1 MTVRTSIRGNYMSL
15 GDSSKLYYETV
26 GDGPR
31 PIIFVPGSVLSSRVF
46 HHQMSHFEGSM
57 AYRVFAFDSRGQGRS
72 TGRKKRTTF
81 AQHGKDL
88 ERFVHHLG
96 LRDFVL
102 VGWSAGAVKALSY
115 LHQFGSANLK
125 ALVLVDG
132 APRAT
137 TTGSSTEWVSVVGP
151 KAATHG
157 DVDHTSDLEALDGT
171 VPLLFV
177 VRDDVRA
184 LVTNWSV
191 RHTPHADVVALGPH
205 LMIQERPEDFNALLD
220 RFLAGLADE
229 STPASR

>member
-1 MTVRTSIRGNYMSL
+1 MTVRASTRGNYMSL
-15 GDSSKLYYETV
+15 GDGSTLYYETV

-31 PIIFVPGSVLSSRVF
+31 HVIFVPGSVLSSRVF
-46 HHQMSHFEGSM
+46 EHQMAHFDGSTSH
-57 AYRVFAFDSRGQGRS
+57 RVFAFDSRGQGRS

-81 AQHGKDL
+81 EQHGRDL

-96 LRDFVL
+96 LRDIVL
-102 VGWSAGAVKALSY
+102 VGWSAGAVKVLSY
-115 LHQFGSANLK
+115 VHQFGRANLR

-157 DVDHTSDLEALDGT
+157 DVDHTPDLEALDGA

-177 VRDDVRA
+177 VRDDLRA
-184 LVTNWSV
+184 VVTAWSC
-191 RHTPHADVVALGPH
+191 RHTPRAEVVAMGPH
-205 LMIQERPEDFNALLD
+205 LMLREQPKEFNALFD
-220 RFLAGLADE
+220 RFLARLV
-229 STPASR
+229 